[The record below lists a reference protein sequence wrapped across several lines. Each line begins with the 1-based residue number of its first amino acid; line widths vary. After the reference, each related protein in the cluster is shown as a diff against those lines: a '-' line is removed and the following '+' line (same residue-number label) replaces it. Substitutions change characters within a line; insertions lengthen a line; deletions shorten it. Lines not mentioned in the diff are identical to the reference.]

1 MRGWDSISQ
10 RAGSWCFYHH
20 SVSSP
25 RNSVW
30 SQPKNPCSGQGCP
43 RAVPQGPLVLPEAPG
58 AAHFPGKMCAELTE
72 RSCCQAQPPGAPE
85 WAQPWHLCTLI
96 FPHLTASLPPSLP
109 PCWKD
114 LCHPK
119 VLVIYPGSTKPP
131 HLRELKF
138 LRQTEVSLQ
147 THYKSKRVFKWP
159 RCCSFSPSALLI
171 LLSYYYFFSFL
182 CEHCF
187 LARLARNSW

>member
-1 MRGWDSISQ
+1 MKVKNSFLLKEKRVVSQRAAPRAVPEMRGWDSISQ

-43 RAVPQGPLVLPEAPG
+43 RAIPQGPLVLPEAPG

-96 FPHLTASLPPSLP
+96 FPHLSASLPPSLP
-109 PCWKD
+109 AGRICVTQRCLWFTQAPQSHHISESWNFWGKLRCLYKPTTNPSGFLSDHGVALSLPQPC
-114 LCHPK
+114 
-119 VLVIYPGSTKPP
+119 
-131 HLRELKF
+131 
-138 LRQTEVSLQ
+138 
-147 THYKSKRVFKWP
+147 
-159 RCCSFSPSALLI
+159 
-171 LLSYYYFFSFL
+171 
-182 CEHCF
+182 
-187 LARLARNSW
+187 